1 MPHTLHDVRSLE
13 DMAIQATRAAKSQLL
28 ERHLYNPEH
37 NADFVSRL
45 RGFVDATPHVIR
57 HHRATQCFLETAD
70 RLCDKKNATPQSLR
84 YNLLEIFTEQPQLSH
99 ILELDPGFNP
109 AGFWAC
115 ETTDQKVGI
124 ISRYD
129 SDMSFVQLC
138 VMEEISET
146 GRTELL
152 NLPLNRV
159 QLVPAYLPLDF

>member
-1 MPHTLHDVRSLE
+1 MHLCGKE
-13 DMAIQATRAAKSQLL
+13 D
-28 ERHLYNPEH
+28 
-37 NADFVSRL
+37 
-45 RGFVDATPHVIR
+45 
-57 HHRATQCFLETAD
+57 
-70 RLCDKKNATPQSLR
+70 ATPQSLR

-99 ILELDPGFNP
+99 ILELDPEFDP
-109 AGFWAC
+109 RGFWAC
-115 ETTDQKVGI
+115 ETTDQKVGV

-129 SDMSFVQLC
+129 SDTSFVQLC